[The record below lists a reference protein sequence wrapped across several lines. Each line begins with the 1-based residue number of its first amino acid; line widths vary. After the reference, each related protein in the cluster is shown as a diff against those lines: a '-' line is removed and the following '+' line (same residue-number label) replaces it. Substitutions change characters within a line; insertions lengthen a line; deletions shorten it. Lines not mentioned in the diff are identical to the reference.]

1 MKKLFVLFAV
11 IGICTLAYSQDVKVT
26 INNQDATAKD
36 DCPYRINGICATED
50 IGGVD
55 VDILADSFSC
65 GKIRLTNYNN
75 FAVTVLFMFNQA
87 QGYNYDDYYNQTA
100 SVVIRANG
108 TKDYSYTGNKPHL
121 KGIIVRKI
129 AQ

>member
-1 MKKLFVLFAV
+1 MKRLFVLFAV
-11 IGICTLAYSQDVKVT
+11 IGICAFAYSQDVKVN

-55 VDILADSFSC
+55 VDVPHNC
-65 GKIRLTNYNN
+65 YCIRLANYNN
-75 FAVTVLFMFNQA
+75 FTVTVLFV
-87 QGYNYDDYYNQTA
+87 YNQGRGVQYDVSYDRIA
-100 SVVIRANG
+100 SVVIKANE
-108 TKDYSYTGNKPHL
+108 TKDYYYYEGYKPVI
-121 KGIIVRKI
+121 KGMIVRKL